1 MVDEIMLDNTPALN
15 NDVIIV
21 IVEAATTIIPGFL
34 AIDFLALASLALVS
48 NKNKRNI
55 IFRENEYINIFK
67 GMNK

>member
-1 MVDEIMLDNTPALN
+1 MLDNTPALN

-34 AIDFLALASLALVS
+34 AIDFLALASLALLS

-55 IFRENEYINIFK
+55 IFRENDLQYPPNY
-67 GMNK
+67 